1 MKRLL
6 LIVLPLLLIVG
17 CSKEPI
23 NYEETLKERDGV
35 FYTKDSN
42 KPYSGL
48 VFSINSNGFY
58 SEQGTLEDGKKH
70 GLWIQ
75 NYENSKL
82 YIEENYNYGVKNG
95 SFKKYDRNGEELE
108 ISNYLNGQ
116 YHGECKFIFP
126 HFREE
131 YSGNYINGKRDGEWK
146 LINKDNINR
155 DTWEYIPT
163 IYTYKNGIEIP
174 SERNDYRPFD
184 GLFTKFYESGRKK
197 LEGNYKNGKKDGL
210 WTVWYDVNEGR
221 DNINKIK
228 NELTY
233 KDGKKHGLFT
243 KWDDVSFSGD
253 GIVEKGNYKDGKKD
267 GLWWWI
273 YDGKLYKETYKG
285 DLITLLHEY
294 GQDIPIQGEN
304 GRNNLKELI
313 EENGNKYR
321 EYKVI
326 SDSLS
331 GENGLR
337 YGLWTE
343 WYENGQMRE
352 QGNYKITRDWS
363 IQDNKDGLWTEWYK
377 NGQKSNEVI
386 YKDDLI
392 VEVIGEWNEDG
403 GKRGYQNLKN
413 LKSK

>member
-6 LIVLPLLLIVG
+6 LIVLPLLLVVG

-23 NYEETLKERDGV
+23 NYEETLNERDGV

-48 VFSINSNGFY
+48 VFSIHSNGFY

-174 SERNDYRPFD
+174 SERNDYHPFNDSFTEFYENGQKKFEGTYKDGRLD
-184 GLFTKFYESGRKK
+184 GLVNK
-197 LEGNYKNGKKDGL
+197 
-210 WTVWYDVNEGR
+210 WYDNGQKKFEG
-221 DNINKIK
+221 
-228 NELTY
+228 TY
-233 KDGKKHGLFT
+233 KDGKEDGLVD
-243 KWDDVSFSGD
+243 KWYDNGQKNSEGT
-253 GIVEKGNYKDGKKD
+253 YKDGKED
-267 GLWWWI
+267 GLWTHWSP
-273 YDGKLYKETYKG
+273 DGKNKSEIIFKEGESSYIIERSDWDK
-285 DLITLLHEY
+285 ITKWY
-294 GQDIPIQGEN
+294 INGQKEFEIEFYN
-304 GRNNLKELI
+304 GKKH
-313 EENGNKYR
+313 GY
-321 EYKVI
+321 Y
-326 SDSLS
+326 
-331 GENGLR
+331 
-337 YGLWTE
+337 TE
-343 WYENGQMRE
+343 WYINGQKKSVKSYSE
-352 QGNYKITRDWS
+352 GKLNGYY
-363 IQDNKDGLWTEWYK
+363 TEWYK
-377 NGQKSNEVI
+377 NGQKKKYGNFFDGKYIGLHTSWYENGMKWSETTYENGFPSKKS
-386 YKDDLI
+386 YKKDGS
-392 VEVIGEWNEDG
+392 VYGE
-403 GKRGYQNLKN
+403 
-413 LKSK
+413 